1 MTLLMLLS
9 EFSPSEAARYM
20 TENYGYAVSASVI
33 VKWDN
38 FILKKERPK
47 QEGKGKFRRRM
58 YDLSD
63 ISLFNG
69 IAIMRSLGYGIGE
82 IRQLF
87 SLDLRDPATEKQ
99 CLALIG
105 GIKAKIEKQKQGL
118 ELYDTFFDALKTK
131 NKRLMRSASW
141 KALK

>member
-38 FILKKERPK
+38 LILRKERPK
-47 QEGKGKFRRRM
+47 QRGEGKFRRRM

-69 IAIMRSLGYGIGE
+69 IAIMRSLGYSIGE
-82 IRQLF
+82 ISQLF
-87 SLDLRDPATEKQ
+87 SLDLHNPRTRNE
-99 CLALIG
+99 CLAFIDSV
-105 GIKAKIEKQKQGL
+105 KAKIMKQRKGL
-118 ELYDTFFDALKTK
+118 ELYDSFFDALKVK
-131 NKRLMRSASW
+131 NKRLMRSRSW
-141 KALK
+141 KP